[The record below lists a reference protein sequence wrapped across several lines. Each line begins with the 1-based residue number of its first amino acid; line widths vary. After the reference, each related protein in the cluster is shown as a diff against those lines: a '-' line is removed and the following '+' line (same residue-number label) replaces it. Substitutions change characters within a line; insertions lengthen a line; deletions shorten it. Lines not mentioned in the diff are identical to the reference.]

1 MTQRCQ
7 SAHTFGISFA
17 QNGATCVSIPM
28 AFPMGSWKNPS
39 PPTAA
44 SGYYSVYHVCV
55 GHCRKSVLLYLKITR
70 SSGLCSKASQ
80 KSCNKPASFSP
91 TASHLIFFK
100 VQTAIRTPPVITA
113 AVTMSRARRG
123 LAIISASSRCLF
135 ACMPRLE
142 QLFVPICLIVLLD
155 SQP

>member
-1 MTQRCQ
+1 MNLPTPLAFHLHKMEQPV
-7 SAHTFGISFA
+7 SAFQWRSPWVLGRSFA
-17 QNGATCVSIPM
+17 
-28 AFPMGSWKNPS
+28 
-39 PPTAA
+39 PTAA
-44 SGYYSVYHVCV
+44 SGHYSVYHVCV
-55 GHCRKSVLLYLKITR
+55 GHCRKSVLVYLKITR

-91 TASHLIFFK
+91 IASYLIFFK

-135 ACMPRLE
+135 TCMPRLE